1 MVHRWKKLQ
10 KGENNCSFSLTSS
23 WYVGKYCWRSFK
35 LVSLNFMQYQ
45 QHHTEEDKEALQQRV
60 EKLERLVQ
68 LLIQRSKTE
77 VGEEAMEV
85 DLD

>member
-1 MVHRWKKLQ
+1 
-10 KGENNCSFSLTSS
+10 
-23 WYVGKYCWRSFK
+23 
-35 LVSLNFMQYQ
+35 MQYQ